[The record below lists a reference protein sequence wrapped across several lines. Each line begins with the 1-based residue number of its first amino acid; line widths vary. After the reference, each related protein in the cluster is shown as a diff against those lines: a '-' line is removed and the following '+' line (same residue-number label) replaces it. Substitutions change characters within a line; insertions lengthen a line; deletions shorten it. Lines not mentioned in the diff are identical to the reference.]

1 MPSTLTKEGKSPI
14 THRGLP
20 LCSKL
25 LLSPASS
32 SAFRDH
38 WLAADREWF
47 SGSETW
53 RETTAL
59 FIVLLGG
66 IQICFSFSFKIM
78 SLKFF

>member
-14 THRGLP
+14 THRGLL

-66 IQICFSFSFKIM
+66 IQIRFSFSFKIM